1 MQIANIQEFVEG
13 LRNGYKTR
21 IGSNGISVSGGQRQR
36 ILIARAIYKNPDY
49 LFFDE
54 ATSALDALNEKTI
67 VEQLNTIYKGKT
79 VLIIAH
85 RLSTVK
91 NADNIVVLHNGKIVE
106 QGNHEQL
113 LAQRGAYFSL
123 VKNQLE
129 LGA

>member
-1 MQIANIQEFVEG
+1 MLASLLCVEVQEWN
-13 LRNGYKTR
+13 LSLPTDQTYLA
-21 IGSNGISVSGGQRQR
+21 
-36 ILIARAIYKNPDY
+36 IL
-49 LFFDE
+49 F
-54 ATSALDALNEKTI
+54 
-67 VEQLNTIYKGKT
+67 
-79 VLIIAH
+79 
-85 RLSTVK
+85 LSTVK